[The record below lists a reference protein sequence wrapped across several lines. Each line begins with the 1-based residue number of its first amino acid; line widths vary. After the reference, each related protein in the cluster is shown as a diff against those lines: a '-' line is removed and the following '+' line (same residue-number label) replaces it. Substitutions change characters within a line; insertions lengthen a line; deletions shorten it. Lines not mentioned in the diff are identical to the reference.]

1 MFSILFR
8 QCNVCE
14 WVPSGLAAHNHCHNH
29 FIPRRSLSLSLVGS
43 QEVAASVTQ
52 LQLCGEKGEERKALS
67 VMETRQY

>member
-1 MFSILFR
+1 MF
-8 QCNVCE
+8 V
-14 WVPSGLAAHNHCHNH
+14 SGSPPDWQRTTIAIITLYRDA
-29 FIPRRSLSLSLVGS
+29 LSLSLVGS

>member
-1 MFSILFR
+1 MF
-8 QCNVCE
+8 V
-14 WVPSGLAAHNHCHNH
+14 SGSPPDWQRTTIAIITLYRDA
-29 FIPRRSLSLSLVGS
+29 LSLVGS

>member
-1 MFSILFR
+1 MF
-8 QCNVCE
+8 V
-14 WVPSGLAAHNHCHNH
+14 SGSPPDWQRTTIAIITLYRDA
-29 FIPRRSLSLSLVGS
+29 RSLSLSLSLVGS